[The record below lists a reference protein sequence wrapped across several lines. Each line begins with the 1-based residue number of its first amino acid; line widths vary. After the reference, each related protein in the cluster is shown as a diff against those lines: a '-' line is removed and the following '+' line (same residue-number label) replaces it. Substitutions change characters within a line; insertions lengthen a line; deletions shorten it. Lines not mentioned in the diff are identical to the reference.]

1 MRRVVRRACAVVRRG
16 LGARAPRRAPCVRR
30 GAPWFGGVG
39 GWHWLHQMQQS
50 RDEVAKGWPGCDP
63 VEFLWDGTESM
74 PKGRFVS

>member
-1 MRRVVRRACAVVRRG
+1 MRRVVRRACAAVRRG

-30 GAPWFGGVG
+30 GSGGWVG
-39 GWHWLHQMQQS
+39 GIGFTKCNK
-50 RDEVAKGWPGCDP
+50 VATKSQKGWPGCDP

>member
-50 RDEVAKGWPGCDP
+50 RDEVAKGLARVRSG
-63 VEFLWDGTESM
+63 
-74 PKGRFVS
+74 